1 MPIFLEFSLVLVI
14 SYTQGNFDFVY
25 KWHKSFYPE
34 INHLITQSGN
44 IDQVINFHFISF
56 NLNFFPPMQDRDKIR
71 EEVALMKDAFQL
83 SKARYDSLENES
95 KTHKYEAERFRE
107 VSFGNEYY

>member
-1 MPIFLEFSLVLVI
+1 
-14 SYTQGNFDFVY
+14 
-25 KWHKSFYPE
+25 
-34 INHLITQSGN
+34 
-44 IDQVINFHFISF
+44 
-56 NLNFFPPMQDRDKIR
+56 MQDRDKIR